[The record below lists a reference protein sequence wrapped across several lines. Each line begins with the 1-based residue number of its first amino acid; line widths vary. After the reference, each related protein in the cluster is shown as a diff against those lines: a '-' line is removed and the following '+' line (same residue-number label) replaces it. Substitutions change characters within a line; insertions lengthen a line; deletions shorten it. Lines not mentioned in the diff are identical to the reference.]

1 MAAVNSSIV
10 ARSPADRF
18 LDLAVAGENV
28 FLTGAA
34 GSGKSHGIREFLKR
48 HGDTHVTASTGVAAL
63 NVGGMTVH
71 RWSGMMLGPK
81 KGQDYSKYFTQLARE
96 RKANVTGAFNRV
108 RNCKRLVIDEISML
122 AGSTLDYL
130 EYHCRRIR
138 DDSRPFGG
146 IQVIGTGDFCQLPP
160 VRTDQSQPYDW
171 AFGCD
176 AWSAAG
182 FQTVE
187 LRRIM
192 RQDEP
197 EFVAALAKVRRGV
210 IDASV
215 ESLLRPRVSLFPRH
229 HITRL
234 FTHNTMVDRWN
245 DFCLSELPGPETIR
259 EAESWGPQSQ
269 IDFLEKNLLTPKVLR
284 LKPGARV
291 MFTVNRP
298 DDGFVNG
305 QTGEVVSIGLTSV
318 VVHTQGKEIEV
329 SPYRWRFDSKDNA
342 TAWFEQLPLRLAN
355 AITIHKCVSTGSR
368 IPTTRG
374 IIEASE
380 VRPGD
385 SVHCGL
391 GGYSRCLAISA
402 IEQKRLVRLHT
413 KCGFFLD
420 CTWEH
425 PVLAVRQG
433 EFEPSFVAAGSLTGK
448 DHVCIST
455 ELLSTDGDEIP
466 LTPGVRPREKKI
478 SITTLDEKLGYLFG
492 LLVANGSY
500 RKGDT
505 IHLSNPDNEALRY
518 AMATLDKI
526 GIKTGIR
533 EKGNCKHIYFSSG
546 PFLRAM
552 QEAGIARANAGQKRI
567 PEAIW
572 RSPERVRGAFLR
584 GLFDGDG
591 SASGNSSLRYVTIS
605 RGLAHDVQRM
615 LLGFG
620 VISYISPTVKWKELG
635 HSPSFVLH
643 ISGAMLANFAA
654 AVGFTVS
661 HKKSGLEQMMARHNG
676 RSSIDFIPHGE
687 AIRSEILELFK
698 SGKSRREAGKGICVG
713 GSGSIDSILRNNKRL
728 THRHLN
734 RLAKAI
740 TDQGLDIP
748 KRLRTELERR
758 CFYDPVAW
766 IEDIGEG
773 PVIDLEIETAHRFQ
787 ADGFICHNCQGLT
800 LDSAFLDV
808 RAAREPGQAYV
819 ALSRVRTLA
828 GLHLKDWPK
837 GIVVS
842 QRALNFHFPKSI
854 Q

>member
-18 LDLAVAGENV
+18 LDLAVTGENV

-81 KGQDYSKYFTQLARE
+81 KGQDYAKYFTQLARE
-96 RKANVTGAFNRV
+96 RKANMTGAFNRV

-138 DDSRPFGG
+138 DDARPFGG

-160 VRTDQSQPYDW
+160 VRTDPCQPYDW

-355 AITIHKCVSTGSR
+355 AITIHKV
-368 IPTTRG
+368 
-374 IIEASE
+374 
-380 VRPGD
+380 
-385 SVHCGL
+385 
-391 GGYSRCLAISA
+391 
-402 IEQKRLVRLHT
+402 
-413 KCGFFLD
+413 
-420 CTWEH
+420 
-425 PVLAVRQG
+425 
-433 EFEPSFVAAGSLTGK
+433 
-448 DHVCIST
+448 
-455 ELLSTDGDEIP
+455 
-466 LTPGVRPREKKI
+466 
-478 SITTLDEKLGYLFG
+478 
-492 LLVANGSY
+492 
-500 RKGDT
+500 
-505 IHLSNPDNEALRY
+505 
-518 AMATLDKI
+518 
-526 GIKTGIR
+526 
-533 EKGNCKHIYFSSG
+533 
-546 PFLRAM
+546 
-552 QEAGIARANAGQKRI
+552 
-567 PEAIW
+567 
-572 RSPERVRGAFLR
+572 
-584 GLFDGDG
+584 
-591 SASGNSSLRYVTIS
+591 
-605 RGLAHDVQRM
+605 
-615 LLGFG
+615 
-620 VISYISPTVKWKELG
+620 
-635 HSPSFVLH
+635 
-643 ISGAMLANFAA
+643 
-654 AVGFTVS
+654 
-661 HKKSGLEQMMARHNG
+661 
-676 RSSIDFIPHGE
+676 
-687 AIRSEILELFK
+687 
-698 SGKSRREAGKGICVG
+698 
-713 GSGSIDSILRNNKRL
+713 
-728 THRHLN
+728 
-734 RLAKAI
+734 
-740 TDQGLDIP
+740 
-748 KRLRTELERR
+748 
-758 CFYDPVAW
+758 
-766 IEDIGEG
+766 
-773 PVIDLEIETAHRFQ
+773 
-787 ADGFICHNCQGLT
+787 QGLT
-800 LDSAFLDV
+800 LDSAFVDV